1 MRRFFM
7 TTMTDFT
14 KLYQLSHT
22 LKFELRPI
30 GKTSENLQNSGLLEE
45 DFKRSQDYV
54 EVKSVLDEVHKK
66 FLQDVLS
73 DCDLSWQELA
83 DALKIFQVNK
93 DRKILED
100 VQKKYR
106 KLLADRFNKNKFF
119 KTLTEATPSK
129 LFKSLL
135 AEPDMAERKVETF
148 KRFACYFKGYQETRK
163 NIYSAEAQQT
173 AAAYRAVNENFVK
186 YLRVVELYENFR
198 KNFPELAEEI
208 GRRTAELT
216 DGELSQILRIENYN
230 RFIAQSGIEYL
241 NSLIAQINSAVN
253 LYRQAHNVKLSF
265 VPLLFKQILSDREQ
279 VFTLER
285 IEKDADLDEK
295 LRAFCEQHIGN
306 VEIRGETG
314 DLFSRL
320 KVLLTTLND
329 DCELYIDAAS
339 LSAIGNA
346 LTGNWS
352 CFRDAMTAYANETL
366 KNKSLREKYCKQ
378 PVYSFSEIK
387 SWRVVRT
394 DDDGNVQPVCL
405 SDYWHGEKTLEL
417 FAAEKILRN
426 RILEMVRVPHDK
438 NFRERKNDVAL
449 VKDYL
454 DAVVEILHLLK
465 PLNVGSENGGDLDL
479 LGILTEF
486 YEALSPVIPL
496 YNQIRNYVTQKPSD
510 IGKIKL
516 MFSNPTLAD
525 GWDLNKEKDNTAV
538 IFYRNGMYYLGIM
551 NPKSKTDFDNLA
563 TDSSSDCYQ
572 KMVYKL
578 LPGPN
583 KMLPKVFF
591 ADKNIDFFAPSE
603 ELLRRYKAGEHLKGE
618 KFDLAYCHEL
628 IDFFKRSIDRHE
640 KWSKFEFKFSETSA
654 YAGIDEFYREVAEQG
669 YKMSFV
675 NIPVKVVD
683 QLVEDGK
690 LFLFQIWN
698 KDFSEKSTG
707 TPNKFTLYWKAL
719 FDRQNLSDV
728 VFKLNGE
735 AELFLRE
742 PAITEP
748 VVHRPGGKLVNK
760 TVVAAVDGNG
770 VAIRNSIPD
779 AVYTEIYKHVNGM
792 DLSPAAREHLNRF
805 PRLDWEPGMGLE
817 ATVKRTV
824 VKDVKFQLVKDKRF
838 TERKFSFHVPI
849 TVNFKSPGL
858 KGAKLNEMVWEFLKD
873 NPDVNVI
880 GIDRG
885 ERNLIYVNCIDQ
897 KGRILL
903 QKSFNIVVGFDYHQK
918 LDMRERERGQARKSW
933 NEIGTIKELKAGYL
947 SGVVYEIARL
957 MVEYNAIVVMEDLNG
972 GFKRSRTGIEK
983 QIYQKFEKALID
995 KLNYLVFKN
1004 ESDWHVP
1011 GGLLNGYQ
1019 LTGPLE
1025 SFAKLG
1031 KQCGWLF
1038 YVPAA
1043 YTSKIDPST
1052 GFVSLFK
1059 LSNYTNT
1066 EKRKAFFENFES
1078 IVYQAEQDAFVFAF
1092 DYKKFK
1098 DVENCWKTSWEVYS
1112 ARRRL
1117 VYSRRSRQIEEI
1129 NPTRLIKRALDKR
1142 GVVLSDGFDL
1152 KHYITSVEAVNENA
1166 AFFKDIFDAF
1176 GTTLQMRNSSGEED
1190 YIESPVLNENG
1201 QFFDSRKAGKEWPR
1215 DADSN
1220 GAYHIAL
1227 KGLLRMKSGQTA
1239 KLKRLDWFEF
1249 VQRRGFITE

>member
-1 MRRFFM
+1 M
-7 TTMTDFT
+7 TKMSDFT

-30 GKTSENLQNSGLLEE
+30 GKTLENLQNSGLLEE
-45 DFKRSQDYV
+45 DFKRSQDYA

-83 DALKIFQVNK
+83 DALKIFQINK
-93 DRKILED
+93 DRKVLED

-106 KLLADRFNKNKFF
+106 KLLADKFNKNEFF
-119 KTLTEATPSK
+119 KILTEATPSK
-129 LFKSLL
+129 LFRHLL
-135 AEPDMAERKVETF
+135 AQPDITEQKVETF
-148 KRFACYFKGYQETRK
+148 GKFACYFKGYQENRK

-186 YLRVVELYENFR
+186 YLRVVELYDSFV
-198 KNFPELAEEI
+198 KNFPELVEDI
-208 GRRTAELT
+208 RQRTAELT
-216 DGELSQILRIENYN
+216 DEDLSQVLQVENYN
-230 RFIAQSGIEYL
+230 KFVAQSGIEYL

-253 LYRQAHNVKLSF
+253 LYRQAHKVRLSF

-279 VFTLER
+279 VFTIER
-285 IEKDADLDEK
+285 IEKDDDLYEK
-295 LRAFCEQHIGN
+295 LKVFCGRHISN

-329 DCELYIDAAS
+329 DCDLYVDATS
-339 LSAIGNA
+339 LSAISNA

-352 CFRDAMTAYANETL
+352 CFRDAMDAYANETL
-366 KNKSLREKYCKQ
+366 KNKGLREKYCKQ
-378 PVYSFSEIK
+378 PVYSFCEIK
-387 SWRVVRT
+387 NWGLVKS
-394 DDDGNVQPVCL
+394 DDNGNVHPVCL
-405 SDYWHGEKTLEL
+405 TDYWHGEKALDM
-417 FAAEKILRN
+417 FRSEKILRDKV
-426 RILEMVRVPHDK
+426 LEMMHVPHDK
-438 NFRERKNDVAL
+438 NFRDRKDDVAL
-449 VKDYL
+449 VKEYL

-479 LGILTEF
+479 LGTLTEF
-486 YEALSPVIPL
+486 YRALSPVIPL

-516 MFSNPTLAD
+516 MFNNPILAD
-525 GWDLNKEKDNTAV
+525 GWPNPNACSCV
-538 IFYRNGMYYLGIM
+538 IFRDKSNYYLGVLSDKARTCLKNVRSAVADTRISWEQM
-551 NPKSKTDFDNLA
+551 ELIQMASPVKDLPNLMKIDGKTVRKTGRKGENGENKILEELKNQYLPNWINGIRKHGSYSISNDNFSRDDLNA
-563 TDSSSDCYQ
+563 Y
-572 KMVYKL
+572 
-578 LPGPN
+578 
-583 KMLPKVFF
+583 
-591 ADKNIDFFAPSE
+591 IDFYKERIVEYKPDAVFHFKPSNE
-603 ELLRRYKAGEHLKGE
+603 YSSW
-618 KFDLAYCHEL
+618 LAFTEDINTQAYQVTFRLVNFQDIENL
-628 IDFFKRSIDRHE
+628 V
-640 KWSKFEFKFSETSA
+640 TS
-654 YAGIDEFYREVAEQG
+654 
-669 YKMSFV
+669 
-675 NIPVKVVD
+675 
-683 QLVEDGK
+683 GK
-690 LFLFQIWN
+690 LFLFQIWS
-698 KDFSEKSTG
+698 KDFSEKSRG
-707 TPNKFTLYWKAL
+707 VPNKFTLYWKAL
-719 FDRQNLSDV
+719 FDQRNLENV
-728 VFKLNGE
+728 VFKLDGG

-748 VVHRPGGKLVNK
+748 IVHRPGEKLVNK
-760 TVVAAVDGNG
+760 TVVMEVDGNHK
-770 VAIRNSIPD
+770 AIRNSIPD
-779 AVYTEIYKHVNGM
+779 VIYTEIYKYVNGM
-792 DLSPAAREHLNRF
+792 KKGVLSSAAEEYLNKF

-849 TVNFKSPGL
+849 TVNFKSPEPR
-858 KGAKLNEMVWEFLKD
+858 GAKLNEKVWEFLKD

-903 QKSFNIVVGFDYHQK
+903 QRSFNIVSGFDYHQK
-918 LDMRERERGQARKSW
+918 LDLREKERGQARKSW
-933 NEIGTIKELKAGYL
+933 SEIGTIKELKAGYL

-1004 ESDWHVP
+1004 ESDWFVP

-1019 LTGPLE
+1019 LTEHLE

-1066 EKRKAFFENFES
+1066 EKRKT
-1078 IVYQAEQDAFVFAF
+1078 FV
-1092 DYKKFK
+1092 
-1098 DVENCWKTSWEVYS
+1098 
-1112 ARRRL
+1112 
-1117 VYSRRSRQIEEI
+1117 
-1129 NPTRLIKRALDKR
+1129 
-1142 GVVLSDGFDL
+1142 
-1152 KHYITSVEAVNENA
+1152 
-1166 AFFKDIFDAF
+1166 
-1176 GTTLQMRNSSGEED
+1176 
-1190 YIESPVLNENG
+1190 
-1201 QFFDSRKAGKEWPR
+1201 
-1215 DADSN
+1215 
-1220 GAYHIAL
+1220 
-1227 KGLLRMKSGQTA
+1227 
-1239 KLKRLDWFEF
+1239 
-1249 VQRRGFITE
+1249 

>member
-1 MRRFFM
+1 M
-7 TTMTDFT
+7 TKMSDFT

-30 GKTSENLQNSGLLEE
+30 GKTLENLQNSGLLEE
-45 DFKRSQDYV
+45 DFKRSQDYA

-83 DALKIFQVNK
+83 DALKIFQINK
-93 DRKILED
+93 DRKVLED

-106 KLLADRFNKNKFF
+106 KLLADKFNKNEFF
-119 KTLTEATPSK
+119 KILTEATPSK
-129 LFKSLL
+129 LFRHLL
-135 AEPDMAERKVETF
+135 AQPDITEQKVETF
-148 KRFACYFKGYQETRK
+148 GKFACYFKGYQENRK

-186 YLRVVELYENFR
+186 YLRVVELYDSFV
-198 KNFPELAEEI
+198 KNFPELVEDI
-208 GRRTAELT
+208 RQRTAELT
-216 DGELSQILRIENYN
+216 DEDLSQVLQVENYN
-230 RFIAQSGIEYL
+230 KFVAQSGIEYL

-253 LYRQAHNVKLSF
+253 LYRQAHKVRLSF

-279 VFTLER
+279 GFVIER
-285 IEKDADLDEK
+285 IEKDDDLYEK
-295 LRAFCEQHIGN
+295 LKVFCGRHISN

-329 DCELYIDAAS
+329 DCDLYVDATS
-339 LSAIGNA
+339 LSAISNA

-352 CFRDAMTAYANETL
+352 CFRDAMDAYANEIL
-366 KNKSLREKYCKQ
+366 KNKGLREKYCKQ
-378 PVYSFSEIK
+378 PVYSFREIK
-387 SWRVVRT
+387 NWGLVKS
-394 DDDGNVQPVCL
+394 DDNGNVHPVCL
-405 SDYWHGEKTLEL
+405 TDYWHGEKALDM
-417 FAAEKILRN
+417 FRSEKILRDKV
-426 RILEMVRVPHDK
+426 LEMMHVPHDK
-438 NFRERKNDVAL
+438 NFRDRKDDVAL
-449 VKDYL
+449 VKEYL

-479 LGILTEF
+479 LGTLTEF

-516 MFSNPTLAD
+516 MFNNPTLAD
-525 GWDLNKEKDNTAV
+525 GWDFNKEKANTSV
-538 IFYRNGMYYLGIM
+538 IFCRNGMYYLGIM
-551 NPKSKTDFDNLA
+551 NPKSKTDFDKLA
-563 TDSSSDCYQ
+563 TNTSTDCYQ

-591 ADKNIDFFAPSE
+591 SDKNIDFFAPSE
-603 ELLRRYKAGEHLKGE
+603 DLLRRYEAKEHLKGE
-618 KFDLAYCHEL
+618 KFDLTFCHEL
-628 IDFFKRSIDRHE
+628 IDFFKESIAKHKD
-640 KWSKFEFKFSETSA
+640 WSKFGFKFSETSA
-654 YAGIDEFYREVAEQG
+654 YSGIDEFYREVAEQG

-675 NIPVKVVD
+675 NIPVKTVD
-683 QLVEDGK
+683 KLVEDGK
-690 LFLFQIWN
+690 LFLFQMWN

-748 VVHRPGGKLVNK
+748 IVHRPGEKLVNK
-760 TVVAAVDGNG
+760 TVVMEVDGNHK
-770 VAIRNSIPD
+770 AIRNSIPD
-779 AVYTEIYKHVNGM
+779 VIYTEIYKYVNGM
-792 DLSPAAREHLNRF
+792 KKGALSSAAEEYLNKF

-849 TVNFKSPGL
+849 TVNFKSPEPR
-858 KGAKLNEMVWEFLKD
+858 GAKLNEKVWEFLKD

-903 QKSFNIVVGFDYHQK
+903 QRSFNIVSGFDYHQK
-918 LDMRERERGQARKSW
+918 LDLREKERGQARKSW
-933 NEIGTIKELKAGYL
+933 SEIGTIKELKAGYL

-1004 ESDWHVP
+1004 ESDWFVP

-1019 LTGPLE
+1019 LTEHLE

-1066 EKRKAFFENFES
+1066 EKRKTFFENFES
-1078 IVYQAEQDAFVFAF
+1078 IIYQAGLDTFVFAF

-1098 DVENCWKTSWEVYS
+1098 DVESCWKTSWEVYS
-1112 ARRRL
+1112 ARSRL

-1129 NPTRLIKRALDKR
+1129 NPTRLIKRALDQR

-1201 QFFDSRKAGKEWPR
+1201 QFFDSRKAGEEWPR

-1227 KGLLRMKSGQTA
+1227 KGLLRMKRGQTA

-1249 VQRRGFITE
+1249 VQRRDFAME